1 MYISG
6 CMQKSANFNAVKKA
20 LIKSQKILW
29 NCVLKLI
36 FVRLMT
42 INYLVLFQWRMQIA
56 TVLLKQY
63 IFVQLMLVGTSKY

>member
-42 INYLVLFQWRMQIA
+42 INYLVLF
-56 TVLLKQY
+56 
-63 IFVQLMLVGTSKY
+63 